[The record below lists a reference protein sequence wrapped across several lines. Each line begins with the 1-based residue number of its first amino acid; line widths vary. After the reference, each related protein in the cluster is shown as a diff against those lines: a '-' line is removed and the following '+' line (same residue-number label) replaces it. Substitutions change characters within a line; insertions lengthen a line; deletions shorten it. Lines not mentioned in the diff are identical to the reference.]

1 MASPRLS
8 RFTAQAFDATVYER
22 ANELREV
29 GAGMML
35 WPNATRV
42 LKELGL
48 LERVAALSGPNQHFL
63 VRSSAGTILMDIGLG
78 HFEVPALCTRRS
90 DLLDALISA
99 LPTERVRLGH
109 DFGYL
114 ERQKSSVG
122 IHFSNGVSVE
132 HDFLIGA
139 DGIRSR
145 VRSQL
150 LGVHEPIYPRLHRL
164 AGIGA
169 SERLCPGGANSET
182 WGRGKRFGILN
193 TGADRFTWYATANT
207 DPDHVDSREGR
218 QRELLRMF
226 AGWHEPVESLI
237 AGTDE
242 GAILKNGA
250 YDLPPLKR
258 WGHGR
263 VMLLGDA
270 AHPCTPNLGLGGC
283 MALEDA
289 LVLANSFCKEATP
302 ELALRRYESLRRRR
316 TRHVQQRSLLMG
328 SIGQWENRLVT
339 GGRQMVTRILPA
351 TIFERNLRRVYS
363 YAALGPYW
371 WAQRSWPLYLSWPK
385 TNPRKEYSIHS
396 GARSQFMSENPGC
409 CLPLRTITRSMHQ
422 SPPAPSGNRRPRT
435 LSSLSKP
442 RK

>member
-1 MASPRLS
+1 
-8 RFTAQAFDATVYER
+8 
-22 ANELREV
+22 
-29 GAGMML
+29 MML

-48 LERVAALSGPNQHFL
+48 LEPVAALSGPNQRFL
-63 VRSSAGTILMDIGLG
+63 VRSSTGSVLMNIGLG

-90 DLLDALISA
+90 DLLNALISA
-99 LPTERVRLGH
+99 LPADRVRLGH
-109 DFGYL
+109 DFKHL

-145 VRSQL
+145 VRSQSV
-150 LGVHEPIYPRLHRL
+150 GVHEPIYRGYTVWRGLARLRGSL
-164 AGIGA
+164 PSG
-169 SERLCPGGANSET
+169 SNSET
-182 WGRGKRFGILN
+182 WGRGKRFGILH
-193 TGADRFTWYATANT
+193 TGADQFTWYATANT
-207 DPDHVDSREGR
+207 DPDHFDSIEGR

-226 AGWHEPVESLI
+226 AGWHEPVENLI
-237 AGTDE
+237 AGTEE

-250 YDLPPLKR
+250 YDLPPLRR

-289 LVLANSFCKEATP
+289 LVLARSFCKEATP

-328 SIGQWENRLVT
+328 YIGQWENQLIAA
-339 GGRQMVTRILPA
+339 GRQVMTGMLPA
-351 TIFERNLRRVYS
+351 KILERNLRKIYS
-363 YAALGPYW
+363 YAA
-371 WAQRSWPLYLSWPK
+371 
-385 TNPRKEYSIHS
+385 
-396 GARSQFMSENPGC
+396 
-409 CLPLRTITRSMHQ
+409 
-422 SPPAPSGNRRPRT
+422 
-435 LSSLSKP
+435 
-442 RK
+442 

>member
-1 MASPRLS
+1 MGHFKFNIGIIGGGIGGVAAAVALHR
-8 RFTAQAFDATVYER
+8 AGIDATVYER
-22 ANELREV
+22 ASELREV

-48 LERVAALSGPNQHFL
+48 LERVAALSGPNRHFL

-99 LPTERVRLGH
+99 LPAERVRLGH

-150 LGVHEPIYPRLHRL
+150 LGVHEPIYRGYTVWRGLARLT
-164 AGIGA
+164 GA
-169 SERLCPGGANSET
+169 VPGGSNSET

-193 TGADRFTWYATANT
+193 TGGDRFTWYATANT
-207 DPDHVDSREGR
+207 DPDHVDSLEGR
-218 QRELLRMF
+218 RRELLRMF

-237 AGTDE
+237 SATE
-242 GAILKNGA
+242 EVLKNGA
-250 YDLPPLKR
+250 YDLAPLKR
-258 WGHGR
+258 WGRGR

-289 LVLANSFCKEATP
+289 LVLAKSFCKEATP

-328 SIGQWENRLVT
+328 NIGQWENRLVA
-339 GGRQMVTRILPA
+339 GGRQIVTSILPA
-351 TIFERNLRRVYS
+351 RIFERNLRRVYS
-363 YAALGPYW
+363 YAA
-371 WAQRSWPLYLSWPK
+371 
-385 TNPRKEYSIHS
+385 
-396 GARSQFMSENPGC
+396 
-409 CLPLRTITRSMHQ
+409 
-422 SPPAPSGNRRPRT
+422 
-435 LSSLSKP
+435 
-442 RK
+442 

>member
-1 MASPRLS
+1 MGHSKFNIGIIGGGIGGVAAAVALHR
-8 RFTAQAFDATVYER
+8 AGIQATVYER

-48 LERVAALSGPNQHFL
+48 LDRIAALSGPNQRFV
-63 VRSSAGTILMDIGLG
+63 VRSSAGAVLMDIGLG
-78 HFEVPALCTRRS
+78 HFEVPALCARRS
-90 DLLDALISA
+90 DLLDALFSA
-99 LPTERVRLGH
+99 LPAERVRLGH

-145 VRSQL
+145 VRSQS
-150 LGVHEPIYPRLHRL
+150 LGVHEPIYRGYTIWRGLARLT
-164 AGIGA
+164 GA
-169 SERLCPGGANSET
+169 VSKGSNSET

-207 DPDHVDSREGR
+207 DPDHVDSPEGR

-237 AGTDE
+237 AGTEE

-289 LVLANSFCKEATP
+289 MVLAKSFCREATP

-328 SIGQWENRLVT
+328 HIGQWENLLIAAGRQVVT
-339 GGRQMVTRILPA
+339 GMLPA
-351 TIFERNLRRVYS
+351 KIFERNLRRVYS
-363 YAALGPYW
+363 YAA
-371 WAQRSWPLYLSWPK
+371 
-385 TNPRKEYSIHS
+385 
-396 GARSQFMSENPGC
+396 
-409 CLPLRTITRSMHQ
+409 
-422 SPPAPSGNRRPRT
+422 
-435 LSSLSKP
+435 
-442 RK
+442 

>member
-1 MASPRLS
+1 MGQPGFNVGIIGGGIGGVAAAVALHR
-8 RFTAQAFDATVYER
+8 AGIHATVYER
-22 ANELREV
+22 AHELREV
-29 GAGMML
+29 GAGIML

-42 LKELGL
+42 LKDLGL
-48 LERVAALSGPNQHFL
+48 LERVAALSGPNRHFL
-63 VRSSAGTILMDIGLG
+63 VRSSAGTILMNIGLG

-90 DLLDALISA
+90 DLLAALISA
-99 LPTERVRLGH
+99 LPADRVRLGH

-145 VRSQL
+145 VRSQS
-150 LGVHEPIYPRLHRL
+150 LGVYDPVYRGYTVWRGLARLSGSVPT
-164 AGIGA
+164 AT
-169 SERLCPGGANSET
+169 NSET

-193 TGADRFTWYATANT
+193 TGGDRFTWYATANT
-207 DPDHVDSREGR
+207 DPDHVDSPAGR
-218 QRELLRMF
+218 RDELLRMF

-237 AGTDE
+237 AGTE
-242 GAILKNGA
+242 ESAILKNGA

-289 LVLANSFCKEATP
+289 LVLAKSFCREATP

-328 SIGQWENRLVT
+328 HIGQWENLLIAA
-339 GGRQMVTRILPA
+339 GRQVMTGILPA
-351 TIFERNLRRVYS
+351 KIFERNLRKVYS
-363 YAALGPYW
+363 YAA
-371 WAQRSWPLYLSWPK
+371 
-385 TNPRKEYSIHS
+385 
-396 GARSQFMSENPGC
+396 
-409 CLPLRTITRSMHQ
+409 
-422 SPPAPSGNRRPRT
+422 
-435 LSSLSKP
+435 
-442 RK
+442 